1 MRFSYNWLQSF
12 FDKKP
17 RSRTSSLRGRLPNPE
32 KLAEILTMHSF
43 EVEGIDQSGNDF
55 VLDIDV
61 LPNRTDCYSH
71 LGMAR
76 EISAILGLKLKEEKW
91 KLEEDKNLKAENF
104 ASIKVFSGC
113 QRYSARIIFD
123 AKVGESPDWIKERL
137 EVCGIKSINNVVDIT
152 NYVMLELG
160 QPLHAFDF
168 EKIEG
173 RKIVVRFAKK
183 GEKILTLDEEKYDL
197 NKDILVI
204 ADSKKPIAIAG
215 IKGGKET
222 GISEKTKIILLESA
236 NFDPVTIRRGSIK
249 LDLKTDA
256 SMRFSHG
263 LDPNLAE
270 IAINRAAYL
279 ISKISGGKVVKGI
292 LDYYPEKNFPKK
304 VRLDSE
310 KIESLLG
317 IKIPKAEILK
327 ILKNLGFKVNQKF
340 IVEIPT
346 FRRDVST
353 QEDLIEEIG
362 RIYGY
367 EKIKKKFPISA
378 LVPPKKNPEIF
389 WENFVKDILVTLGFT
404 EVYNY
409 SFLSKEDVENFG
421 FLNEAT
427 EIENPISALY
437 QFLRPSLIPNLIK
450 NVQKNQNDFKE
461 IKIFEIGKIF
471 KNLQPKFG
479 RGEKKALAGILTGEK
494 FFEVKGV
501 IDTLLKKMGIS
512 NFYFDFY
519 QPTPEESKISI
530 WQIKKSAEIKIDGE
544 EIGFLGEI
552 SKKIL
557 EKYKI
562 KDKIVAFDIDFEKLA
577 KLATEEH
584 EYQPFSIYPAIVRDI
599 SVLVPRDVLVEE
611 VMDVIERTAGSL
623 IRDIDLFDIYEEI
636 ESERKSLAFHIIFQL
651 RDRAIL
657 PDEAEEALQKIFENL
672 EKNPNWEVR
681 KK

>member
-1 MRFSYNWLQSF
+1 MKFSYNWLQSF
-12 FDKKP
+12 FDKKLP
-17 RSRTSSLRGRLPNPE
+17 RPE
-32 KLAEILTMHSF
+32 KLAEVLTMHSF
-43 EVEGIDQSGNDF
+43 EVEDVEKFGKDF

-71 LGMAR
+71 FGMAR

-104 ASIKVFSGC
+104 ASIKIVSGC
-113 QRYSARIIFD
+113 NRYSARIIFD

-137 EVCGIKSINNVVDIT
+137 EVCGIKPINNVVDIT

-160 QPLHAFDF
+160 QPLHAFDL

-173 RKIVVRFAKK
+173 KKIIVRFAKK
-183 GEKILTLDEEKYDL
+183 GEKILTLDDEEYDL
-197 NKDILVI
+197 DKDILVI

-222 GISEKTKIILLESA
+222 GISEKTKVILLESA
-236 NFDPVTIRRGSIK
+236 NFDPITIRRGSIK

-263 LDPNLAE
+263 LDPNLTE
-270 IAINRAAYL
+270 IAANRAAYL
-279 ISKISGGKVVKGI
+279 ISEICGGKVAKGI
-292 LDYYPEKNFPKK
+292 LDFYPEKVFPKK
-304 VRLDSE
+304 IKLEIGKV
-310 KIESLLG
+310 ESLLG
-317 IKIPKAEILK
+317 TKIPKQKILK
-327 ILKNLGFKVNQKF
+327 ILKSLGFKVNQKL
-340 IVEIPT
+340 IVEVPT
-346 FRRDVST
+346 FRRDVSI

-367 EKIKKKFPISA
+367 EKIENKFPVSA

-389 WENFVKDILVTLGFT
+389 WENFVKDVLVSLGFT

-409 SFLSKEDVENFG
+409 SFLAKEDIENFG
-421 FLNEAT
+421 FKKEAI
-427 EIENPISALY
+427 EIENPASAFY
-437 QFLRPSLIPNLIK
+437 QFLRPSLIPGLIK
-450 NVQKNQNDFKE
+450 NVQKNQTEFSE
-461 IKIFEIGKIF
+461 IKIFEIGRIF
-471 KNLQPKFG
+471 KSKK
-479 RGEKKALAGILTGEK
+479 EKKALAGVITGEK
-494 FFEVKGV
+494 FFEAKGV

-519 QPTPEESKISI
+519 EPTPEESKISI

-544 EIGFLGEI
+544 EVGFLGEI
-552 SKKIL
+552 SRKIL

-562 KDKIVAFDIDFEKLA
+562 KDRIVAFDIDFEKLTN
-577 KLATEEH
+577 LATEEH
-584 EYQPFSIYPAIVRDI
+584 EYEPFSIYPAIVRDI
-599 SVLVPRDVLVEE
+599 SVLVPKDVLVED
-611 VMDVIERTAGSL
+611 VMNVIEETAGKL

-636 ESERKSLAFHIIFQL
+636 EEERKSLAFHIIFQL
-651 RDRAIL
+651 KDRAIL
-657 PDEAEEALQKIFENL
+657 PEEVENAFQKIVENL
-672 EKNPNWEVR
+672 EKNPDWEVR

>member
-1 MRFSYNWLQSF
+1 MKFSYNWLQSF
-12 FDKKP
+12 FDKKF
-17 RSRTSSLRGRLPNPE
+17 PNPE
-32 KLAEILTMHSF
+32 KLAEVLTMHSF
-43 EVEGIDQSGNDF
+43 EVEDVEKNGNDF

-71 LGMAR
+71 FGMAR

-91 KLEEDKNLKAENF
+91 KLEEDKNLRAENF
-104 ASIKVFSGC
+104 ASIKVVSGC
-113 QRYSARIIFD
+113 QRYSARVIFD

-168 EKIEG
+168 EKTDG
-173 RKIVVRFAKK
+173 KKIIVRFAKK
-183 GEKILTLDEEKYDL
+183 GEKILTLDDEEYDL
-197 NKDILVI
+197 DKDILVI

-222 GISEKTKIILLESA
+222 GISEKTKVILLESA
-236 NFDPVTIRRGSIK
+236 NFDSVIIRRGSMK

-263 LDPNLAE
+263 LDPNLTE
-270 IAINRAAYL
+270 IALERAAYL
-279 ISKISGGKVVKGI
+279 ISKICGGKVAKGI
-292 LDYYPEKNFPKK
+292 LDYYPKK
-304 VRLDSE
+304 VLPKRIKLEVE
-310 KIESLLG
+310 KVESLLG
-317 IKIPKAEILK
+317 TKIPKQKILRILK
-327 ILKNLGFKVNQKF
+327 SLGFKVNQKL
-340 IVEIPT
+340 IVEVPT
-346 FRRDVST
+346 FRRDVSI

-367 EKIKKKFPISA
+367 EKIENKFPVSA

-389 WENFVKDILVTLGFT
+389 WENFVKDVLVSLGFT

-409 SFLSKEDVENFG
+409 SFLSKEDIENFG
-421 FLNEAT
+421 FEKEAI
-427 EIENPISALY
+427 EIENPASAFY
-437 QFLRPSLIPNLIK
+437 QFLRPSLIPGLIK
-450 NVQKNQNDFKE
+450 NVQKNQTEFSK
-461 IKIFEIGKIF
+461 IKIFEIGRIF
-471 KNLQPKFG
+471 KSKK
-479 RGEKKALAGILTGEK
+479 EKKALAGVINGEK
-494 FFEVKGV
+494 FFETKGV

-544 EIGFLGEI
+544 EVGFLGEI
-552 SKKIL
+552 SRKIL

-584 EYQPFSIYPAIVRDI
+584 EYEPFSIYPAIVRDI
-599 SVLVPRDVLVEE
+599 SVLVPKDVLVED
-611 VMDVIERTAGSL
+611 VMNVIEETAGKL

-636 ESERKSLAFHIIFQL
+636 EEDRKSLAFHIIFQL
-651 RDRAIL
+651 KDRAIS
-657 PDEAEEALQKIFENL
+657 PEEVENAFQKIVENL
-672 EKNPNWEVR
+672 EKNPDWEVR

>member
-1 MRFSYNWLQSF
+1 MKFSFNWLQSF
-12 FDKKP
+12 FDKKF
-17 RSRTSSLRGRLPNPE
+17 PNPE
-32 KLAEILTMHSF
+32 KLAEVLTMHSF
-43 EVEGIDQSGNDF
+43 EVEDVEKNGNDF

-71 LGMAR
+71 FGMAR

-91 KLEEDKNLKAENF
+91 KLEEDKNLRAENF
-104 ASIKVFSGC
+104 ASIKVVSGC
-113 QRYSARIIFD
+113 QRYSARVIFD

-168 EKIEG
+168 EKTDG
-173 RKIVVRFAKK
+173 KKIIVRFAKK
-183 GEKILTLDEEKYDL
+183 GEKILTLDDEEYDL
-197 NKDILVI
+197 DKDILVI

-222 GISEKTKIILLESA
+222 GISEKTKVILLESA
-236 NFDPVTIRRGSIK
+236 NFDSVIIRRGSMK

-263 LDPNLAE
+263 LDPNLTE
-270 IAINRAAYL
+270 IALERAAYL
-279 ISKISGGKVVKGI
+279 ISKICGGKVAKGI
-292 LDYYPEKNFPKK
+292 LDYYPKK
-304 VRLDSE
+304 VLPKRIKLEVE
-310 KIESLLG
+310 KVESLLG
-317 IKIPKAEILK
+317 TKIPKQKILRILK
-327 ILKNLGFKVNQKF
+327 SLGFKVNQKL
-340 IVEIPT
+340 IVEVPT
-346 FRRDVST
+346 FRRDVSI

-367 EKIKKKFPISA
+367 EKIENKFPVSA

-389 WENFVKDILVTLGFT
+389 WENFVKDVLVSLGFT

-409 SFLSKEDVENFG
+409 SFLSKEDIENFG
-421 FLNEAT
+421 FEKEAI
-427 EIENPISALY
+427 EIENPASAFY
-437 QFLRPSLIPNLIK
+437 QFLRPSLIPGLIK
-450 NVQKNQNDFKE
+450 NVQKNQTEFSK
-461 IKIFEIGKIF
+461 IKIFEIGRIF
-471 KNLQPKFG
+471 KSKK
-479 RGEKKALAGILTGEK
+479 EKKALAGVINGEK
-494 FFEVKGV
+494 FFETKGV

-544 EIGFLGEI
+544 EVGFLGEI
-552 SKKIL
+552 SRKIL

-584 EYQPFSIYPAIVRDI
+584 EYEPFSIYPAIVRDI
-599 SVLVPRDVLVEE
+599 SVLVPKDVLVEE
-611 VMDVIERTAGSL
+611 IMNTIEETAGKL

-636 ESERKSLAFHIIFQL
+636 EEDRKSLAFHIIFQL
-651 RDRAIL
+651 KDRAIS
-657 PDEAEEALQKIFENL
+657 PEEVENAFQKIVENL
-672 EKNPNWEVR
+672 EKNPDWEVR

>member
-1 MRFSYNWLQSF
+1 MKFSYNWLQSF
-12 FDKKP
+12 FDKK
-17 RSRTSSLRGRLPNPE
+17 LPKPE
-32 KLAEILTMHSF
+32 KLAEVLTMHSF
-43 EVEGIDQSGNDF
+43 EVEDVEKFGKDF

-71 LGMAR
+71 FGMAR

-91 KLEEDKNLKAENF
+91 NLEEDKNLKAENF
-104 ASIKVFSGC
+104 ASIKVVSGC
-113 QRYSARIIFD
+113 NRYSARIIFD

-137 EVCGIKSINNVVDIT
+137 EVCGIKPINNVVDIT

-160 QPLHAFDF
+160 QPLHAFDL

-173 RKIVVRFAKK
+173 KKIIVRFAKK
-183 GEKILTLDEEKYDL
+183 GEKILTLDDEEYDL
-197 NKDILVI
+197 DKDILVI

-222 GISEKTKIILLESA
+222 GISEKTKVILLESA

-263 LDPNLAE
+263 LDPNLTE
-270 IAINRAAYL
+270 IAANRAAYL
-279 ISKISGGKVVKGI
+279 ISEICGGRVAKGI
-292 LDYYPEKNFPKK
+292 LDFYPEKVSPKK
-304 VRLDSE
+304 IKLEIEEV
-310 KIESLLG
+310 ESLLG
-317 IKIPKAEILK
+317 TKIPKQKILK
-327 ILKNLGFKVNQKF
+327 ILKSLGFKVNQKF
-340 IVEIPT
+340 IVEVPT
-346 FRRDVST
+346 FRRDVSI

-367 EKIKKKFPISA
+367 EKIEKKFPVSA

-389 WENFVKDILVTLGFT
+389 WENFVKDVLVSLGFT

-409 SFLSKEDVENFG
+409 SFLPKEDIENFG
-421 FLNEAT
+421 FEKEAI
-427 EIENPISALY
+427 EIENPASAFY
-437 QFLRPSLIPNLIK
+437 QFLRPSLIPGLIK
-450 NVQKNQNDFKE
+450 NIQKNQTEFSE

-471 KNLQPKFG
+471 KNKK
-479 RGEKKALAGILTGEK
+479 EKKTLAGVITGER
-494 FFEVKGV
+494 FFEAKGV
-501 IDTLLKKMGIS
+501 IDTLLKRMGIS

-519 QPTPEESKISI
+519 EPTPEESKISI

-544 EIGFLGEI
+544 EVGFLGEI
-552 SKKIL
+552 SRKIL

-584 EYQPFSIYPAIVRDI
+584 EYEPFSIYPAIIRDI
-599 SVLVPRDVLVEE
+599 SVLVPKDVLVED
-611 VMDVIERTAGSL
+611 VMNVIEETAGKL

-636 ESERKSLAFHIIFQL
+636 EEDRKSLAFHIIFQL
-651 RDRAIL
+651 KERAIL
-657 PDEAEEALQKIFENL
+657 PEEVENAFQKIVENL
-672 EKNPNWEVR
+672 EKNPDWEVR

>member
-1 MRFSYNWLQSF
+1 MKFSYNWLQSF
-12 FDKKP
+12 FDKE
-17 RSRTSSLRGRLPNPE
+17 LPKPE
-32 KLAEILTMHSF
+32 KLVEVLTMHSF
-43 EVEGIDQSGNDF
+43 EVEDVEKFGKDF

-71 LGMAR
+71 FGMAR

-104 ASIKVFSGC
+104 ASIQVVSGC
-113 QRYSARIIFD
+113 NRYSARIIFD
-123 AKVGESPDWIKERL
+123 ARIGESPDWIKERL
-137 EVCGIKSINNVVDIT
+137 EVCGIKPINNVVDIT

-160 QPLHAFDF
+160 QPLHAFDL

-173 RKIVVRFAKK
+173 KKIIVRFAKK
-183 GEKILTLDEEKYDL
+183 GEKILTLDDEEYDL
-197 NKDILVI
+197 DKDILVI

-222 GISEKTKIILLESA
+222 GISEKTKVILLESA
-236 NFDPVTIRRGSIK
+236 NFDPITIRRASIK

-263 LDPNLAE
+263 LDSNLTE
-270 IAINRAAYL
+270 IAANRAAYL
-279 ISKISGGKVVKGI
+279 ISEICGGKVAKGI
-292 LDYYPEKNFPKK
+292 LDFYPEKVLPRKIKLEIGK
-304 VRLDSE
+304 V
-310 KIESLLG
+310 ESILG
-317 IKIPKAEILK
+317 TKIPKQKILK
-327 ILKNLGFKVNQKF
+327 ILKSLGFKVNQKL
-340 IVEIPT
+340 IVEVPT
-346 FRRDVST
+346 FRRDVSI

-362 RIYGY
+362 RISGY
-367 EKIKKKFPISA
+367 EKIEKKFPVSA

-389 WENFVKDILVTLGFT
+389 WENFVKDVLVSLGFT

-409 SFLSKEDVENFG
+409 SFLSKEDIENFG
-421 FLNEAT
+421 FEKEAI
-427 EIENPISALY
+427 EIENPASAFY
-437 QFLRPSLIPNLIK
+437 QFLRPSLIPGLIK
-450 NVQKNQNDFKE
+450 NIQKNQAEFSE

-471 KNLQPKFG
+471 KNKK
-479 RGEKKALAGILTGEK
+479 EKKALAGVITGEK
-494 FFEVKGV
+494 FFEAKGV

-519 QPTPEESKISI
+519 EPTPEESKISI
-530 WQIKKSAEIKIDGE
+530 WQIKKSAEIKIDGDE
-544 EIGFLGEI
+544 VGFLGEI
-552 SKKIL
+552 SRKIL

-562 KDKIVAFDIDFEKLA
+562 KDKVVAFDIDFEKLA

-584 EYQPFSIYPAIVRDI
+584 EYEPFSIYPAIVRDI
-599 SVLVPRDVLVEE
+599 SVLVPKDVLVED
-611 VMDVIERTAGSL
+611 VMNVIEETAGKL

-636 ESERKSLAFHIIFQL
+636 EEERKSLAFHIIFQL
-651 RDRAIL
+651 KDRAIL
-657 PDEAEEALQKIFENL
+657 PEEVENAFQKIVENL

>member
-1 MRFSYNWLQSF
+1 MKFSFNWLQSF
-12 FDKKP
+12 FDKK
-17 RSRTSSLRGRLPNPE
+17 LPKPE
-32 KLAEILTMHSF
+32 KLAEILTMHCF
-43 EVEGIDQSGNDF
+43 EVEKVEKIGKDF

-71 LGMAR
+71 LGIAR
-76 EISAILGLKLKEEKW
+76 EISSILGLKLKEEKW
-91 KLEEDKNLKAENF
+91 KIQEEKNLKAKDF

-113 QRYSARIIFD
+113 QRYTARVILD
-123 AKVGESPDWIKERL
+123 VKVGESPQWIKERL
-137 EVCGIKSINNVVDIT
+137 EACGIKPINNVVDIT

-160 QPLHAFDF
+160 QPLHAFDL

-173 RKIVVRFAKK
+173 KKVIVRFAKK
-183 GEKILTLDEEKYDL
+183 GEKISTLDDEKYDL
-197 NKDILVI
+197 DKDILVI
-204 ADSKKPIAIAG
+204 ADQKRPIAIAG

-222 GISEKTKIILLESA
+222 GISQNTKIVFLESA
-236 NFDPVTIRRGSIK
+236 NFDPVIIRRSSVK

-263 LDPNLAE
+263 LDPNLTE

-279 ISKISGGKVVKGI
+279 ISKICGGKIAKGV
-292 LDYYPEKNFPKK
+292 LDYYPEKALPKK
-304 VRLDSE
+304 IKLEIE
-310 KIESLLG
+310 KVESLLG
-317 IKIPKAEILK
+317 VKIPKSRILK
-327 ILKNLGFKVNQKF
+327 ILKNLGFKVNQKLE
-340 IVEIPT
+340 VEVPT
-346 FRRDVST
+346 FRRDVSI

-367 EKIKKKFPISA
+367 EKIQKQFPISA
-378 LVPPKKNPEIF
+378 LIPPKKNSEIF
-389 WENFVKDILVTLGFT
+389 WENFVKDVLVSLGFT

-409 SFLSKEDVENFG
+409 SFLSKEDIENFG
-421 FLNEAT
+421 FKKEAT
-427 EIENPISALY
+427 EIENPASAFY
-437 QFLRPSLIPNLIK
+437 QFLRPSLIPGLIK
-450 NVQKNQNDFKE
+450 NIQKNQAEFSE

-471 KNLQPKFG
+471 KNKK
-479 RGEKKALAGILTGEK
+479 EKKALAGVITGEK
-494 FFEVKGV
+494 FFEAKGV
-501 IDTLLKKMGIS
+501 IDALLKKMGIS

-530 WQIKKSAEIKIDGE
+530 WKIKKSAEIKIDGE

-552 SKKIL
+552 SKRIL

-562 KDKIVAFDIDFEKLA
+562 KNNIVAFDIDFEKLA

-584 EYQPFSIYPAIVRDI
+584 EYEPFSVYPAIVRDI
-599 SVLVPRDVLVEE
+599 SVLVPKNVLVEE
-611 VMDVIERTAGSL
+611 IMNVIEEAAGKL

-636 ESERKSLAFHIIFQL
+636 EEERKSLAFRIIFQL
-651 RDRAIL
+651 KERAIL
-657 PDEAEEALQKIFENL
+657 PEEVEKAFQKIIENL

>member
-12 FDKKP
+12 FGKKLP
-17 RSRTSSLRGRLPNPE
+17 RPE
-32 KLAEILTMHSF
+32 KLAEALTMHSF
-43 EVEGIDQSGNDF
+43 EVEDVEKFGKDF

-71 LGMAR
+71 FGMAR

-91 KLEEDKNLKAENF
+91 NLEEDKNLKAENF
-104 ASIKVFSGC
+104 ASIQVVSGC

-123 AKVGESPDWIKERL
+123 AKVKESPDWIKERL
-137 EVCGIKSINNVVDIT
+137 EVCGIKPINNVVDIT

-160 QPLHAFDF
+160 QPLHAFDL

-173 RKIVVRFAKK
+173 KKIIVRFAKK
-183 GEKILTLDEEKYDL
+183 GEKILTLDDEEYDL
-197 NKDILVI
+197 DKDILVI

-222 GISEKTKIILLESA
+222 GISEKTKVILLESA
-236 NFDPVTIRRGSIK
+236 NFDPITIRRGSIK

-263 LDPNLAE
+263 LDPNLTE
-270 IAINRAAYL
+270 IAANRAAYL
-279 ISKISGGKVVKGI
+279 ISEICGGKVAKGI
-292 LDYYPEKNFPKK
+292 LDFYPEKVFPKK
-304 VRLDSE
+304 IKLEIGKV
-310 KIESLLG
+310 ESLLG
-317 IKIPKAEILK
+317 TKIPKQKILK
-327 ILKNLGFKVNQKF
+327 ILKSLGFKVNQKL
-340 IVEIPT
+340 IVEVPT
-346 FRRDVST
+346 FRRDVSI

-367 EKIKKKFPISA
+367 EKIENKFPVSA

-389 WENFVKDILVTLGFT
+389 WENFVKDVLVSLGFT

-409 SFLSKEDVENFG
+409 SFLSKEDIENFG
-421 FLNEAT
+421 FEKEAI
-427 EIENPISALY
+427 EIENPASAFY
-437 QFLRPSLIPNLIK
+437 QFLRPSLIPGLIK
-450 NVQKNQNDFKE
+450 NVQKNQTEFSE
-461 IKIFEIGKIF
+461 IKIFEIGRIF
-471 KNLQPKFG
+471 KSKK
-479 RGEKKALAGILTGEK
+479 EKKALAGVIIGEK
-494 FFEVKGV
+494 FFEAKGV

-519 QPTPEESKISI
+519 EPTPEESKISI
-530 WQIKKSAEIKIDGE
+530 WQMKKSAEIKIDGE
-544 EIGFLGEI
+544 EAGFLGEI
-552 SKKIL
+552 SRKIL

-562 KDKIVAFDIDFEKLA
+562 KDKVVAFDIDFEKLA
-577 KLATEEH
+577 NLATEEH
-584 EYQPFSIYPAIVRDI
+584 EYEPFSIYPAIVRDI
-599 SVLVPRDVLVEE
+599 SVLVPKDVLVED
-611 VMDVIERTAGSL
+611 VMNVIEETAGKL

-636 ESERKSLAFHIIFQL
+636 EEERKSLAFHIIFQL
-651 RDRAIL
+651 KDRAIL
-657 PDEAEEALQKIFENL
+657 PEEVENAFQKIVENL

>member
-1 MRFSYNWLQSF
+1 MKFSYNWLQSF
-12 FDKKP
+12 FDKKLP
-17 RSRTSSLRGRLPNPE
+17 RPE
-32 KLAEILTMHSF
+32 KLAEVLTMHSF
-43 EVEGIDQSGNDF
+43 EVEDVEKFGKDF

-71 LGMAR
+71 FGMAR

-91 KLEEDKNLKAENF
+91 NLEEDKNLRAENF
-104 ASIKVFSGC
+104 ASIKVVSGC

-123 AKVGESPDWIKERL
+123 AKVEESPDWIKERL
-137 EVCGIKSINNVVDIT
+137 EVCGIKPINNVVDIT

-160 QPLHAFDF
+160 QPLHAFDL

-173 RKIVVRFAKK
+173 KKIIVRFAKK
-183 GEKILTLDEEKYDL
+183 GEKILTLDDEEYDL
-197 NKDILVI
+197 DKDILVI

-236 NFDPVTIRRGSIK
+236 NFDPITIRRGSIK

-263 LDPNLAE
+263 LDPNLTE
-270 IAINRAAYL
+270 IAANRAAYL
-279 ISKISGGKVVKGI
+279 ISEICGGKVAKGI
-292 LDYYPEKNFPKK
+292 LDFYPEKVLSKK
-304 VRLDSE
+304 IKLEIGKV
-310 KIESLLG
+310 ESLLG
-317 IKIPKAEILK
+317 TKIPKQKILK
-327 ILKNLGFKVNQKF
+327 ILKSLGFKVNQKL
-340 IVEIPT
+340 IVEVPT
-346 FRRDVST
+346 FRRDVSI

-367 EKIKKKFPISA
+367 EKIEKKFPVSA

-389 WENFVKDILVTLGFT
+389 WENFVKDVLVSLGFT

-409 SFLSKEDVENFG
+409 SFLSKEDIENFG
-421 FLNEAT
+421 FEKEAI
-427 EIENPISALY
+427 EIENPASAFY
-437 QFLRPSLIPNLIK
+437 QFLRPSLIPGLIK
-450 NVQKNQNDFKE
+450 NVQKNQTEFSE
-461 IKIFEIGKIF
+461 IKIFEIGRIF
-471 KNLQPKFG
+471 KNKK
-479 RGEKKALAGILTGEK
+479 EKKALAGVITGEK
-494 FFEVKGV
+494 FFEAKGV

-519 QPTPEESKISI
+519 EPTPEESKISI

-544 EIGFLGEI
+544 EVGFLGEI
-552 SKKIL
+552 SRKIL

-562 KDKIVAFDIDFEKLA
+562 KDKIVAFDIDFEKLTN
-577 KLATEEH
+577 LATEEH
-584 EYQPFSIYPAIVRDI
+584 EYEPFSIYPAIIRDI
-599 SVLVPRDVLVEE
+599 SVLVPKDVLVED
-611 VMDVIERTAGSL
+611 VMNVIEETAGKL

-636 ESERKSLAFHIIFQL
+636 EEERKSLAFHIIFQL
-651 RDRAIL
+651 KDRAIL
-657 PDEAEEALQKIFENL
+657 PEEVENAFQKIVENL
-672 EKNPNWEVR
+672 EKNPDWEVR